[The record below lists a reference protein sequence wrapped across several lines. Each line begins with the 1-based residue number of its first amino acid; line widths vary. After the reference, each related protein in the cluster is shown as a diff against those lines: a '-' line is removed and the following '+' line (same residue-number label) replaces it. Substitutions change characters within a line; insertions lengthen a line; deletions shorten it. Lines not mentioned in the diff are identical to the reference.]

1 MCCSNDTA
9 AATGI
14 FTPHLEI
21 SASPPPFVLVI
32 FYSFAFIPSIQSLNF
47 VRVSPSKN
55 RLDRI
60 HAAEIHQCTI
70 APQLH
75 SASTNKEGKEKI

>member
-21 SASPPPFVLVI
+21 SAFFPSPLLFWLSSI
-32 FYSFAFIPSIQSLNF
+32 LSHLFHPSKASI
-47 VRVSPSKN
+47 VRVSPSKKQARSDSRSRN
-55 RLDRI
+55 PPMHHRPAASRSI
-60 HAAEIHQCTI
+60 H
-70 APQLH
+70 
-75 SASTNKEGKEKI
+75 K